1 MKTAV
6 EIREFSTEKKYS
18 YPSNMGG
25 LFTIKFVKYY
35 NQIYYFNIINKDFER
50 ELTLTQLTIKLV
62 KEI

>member
-1 MKTAV
+1 MNTDFI
-6 EIREFSTEKKYS
+6 IRQFSVKKKYT

-25 LFTIKFVKYY
+25 LFTIKFVKYNNEIY
-35 NQIYYFNIINKDFER
+35 NFNILNMDFER